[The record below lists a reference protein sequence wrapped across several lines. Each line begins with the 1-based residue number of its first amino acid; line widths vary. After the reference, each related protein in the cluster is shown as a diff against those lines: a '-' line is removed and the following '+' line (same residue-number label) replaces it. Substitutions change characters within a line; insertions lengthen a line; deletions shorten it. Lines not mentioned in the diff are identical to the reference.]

1 MRQGAEKM
9 REMEEILAGAGQFS
23 EQFDLTL
30 GDVMIE
36 DADGDGP
43 PENPDDIP
51 KPPVPK
57 PKPSAF
63 PSIDGEE
70 TVDEFVNRYKKALLN
85 KRSQFRT
92 IHEQWQ
98 SNPPKTG
105 QCLVLHTSYCFFS
118 GALITFGPHPSN
130 HFLKDYSG
138 FTFSNHLVRDE
149 WTALQA
155 TDRDYI
161 LHLAIFFTLKTRSLK
176 LKGSKMAHVFLANF
190 VAIKVSSLRSSKRF
204 VTKLRQ

>member
-57 PKPSAF
+57 RKPSAF

-105 QCLVLHTSYCFFS
+105 QCLVLHTSYCFFFR
-118 GALITFGPHPSN
+118 GID
-130 HFLKDYSG
+130 HFWASSIQSFPQRL
-138 FTFSNHLVRDE
+138 F
-149 WTALQA
+149 W
-155 TDRDYI
+155 
-161 LHLAIFFTLKTRSLK
+161 LHLFKPSCQ
-176 LKGSKMAHVFLANF
+176 G
-190 VAIKVSSLRSSKRF
+190 
-204 VTKLRQ
+204 